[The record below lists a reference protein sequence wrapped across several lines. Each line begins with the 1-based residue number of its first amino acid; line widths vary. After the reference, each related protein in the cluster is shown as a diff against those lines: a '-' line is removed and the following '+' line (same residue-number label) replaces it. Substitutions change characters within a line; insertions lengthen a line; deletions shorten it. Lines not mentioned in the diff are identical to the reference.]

1 MLNFKKEW
9 AEIMMAAD
17 ENHCVEAVVM
27 EISNRYGTV
36 RFHNGLLL
44 SIEVEYIACGR
55 IFNRSECGSGS
66 STGRVFSEVC
76 KRKCI

>member
-1 MLNFKKEW
+1 MRWKGNISMNIRCKVKIPEGNNKFMLNFKKEW

-36 RFHNGLLL
+36 RFHNGLFLG
-44 SIEVEYIACGR
+44 IEVEYIR
-55 IFNRSECGSGS
+55 LLE
-66 STGRVFSEVC
+66 
-76 KRKCI
+76 

>member
-1 MLNFKKEW
+1 MRWKGNISMNIRCKVKIPEGNNKKEW

-44 SIEVEYIACGR
+44 SIEVEYIR
-55 IFNRSECGSGS
+55 LLE
-66 STGRVFSEVC
+66 
-76 KRKCI
+76 

>member
-1 MLNFKKEW
+1 MRWKGNISMNIRCKVKIPEGNNKFMLNFKKEW

-27 EISNRYGTV
+27 EIPNRYGTV

-44 SIEVEYIACGR
+44 SIEVEYIR
-55 IFNRSECGSGS
+55 LLE
-66 STGRVFSEVC
+66 
-76 KRKCI
+76 